1 MKLLLF
7 IMIAFIAFTSTI
19 SGLLMIYQPDGSIL
33 QLSPS
38 LLVETPFKN
47 FLVPGILLTVVVGG
61 INMFAVFYNMQR
73 HPGRYNWAMA
83 GGFMTSCWI
92 LVQLMLINAVHWLQF
107 VYLATGVLIILIAYQ
122 LKGKWAV

>member
-19 SGLLMIYQPDGSIL
+19 SGILMIYQPDGSIL

-38 LLVETPFKN
+38 LLVETPFTN
-47 FLVPGILLTVVVGG
+47 FLAPGIMLAVVVGG
-61 INMFAVFYNMQR
+61 INMIAVFFNMQR

-83 GGFMTSCWI
+83 GGFTTCCWI

-107 VYLATGVLIILIAYQ
+107 VYLVTGVLIILIAYQ